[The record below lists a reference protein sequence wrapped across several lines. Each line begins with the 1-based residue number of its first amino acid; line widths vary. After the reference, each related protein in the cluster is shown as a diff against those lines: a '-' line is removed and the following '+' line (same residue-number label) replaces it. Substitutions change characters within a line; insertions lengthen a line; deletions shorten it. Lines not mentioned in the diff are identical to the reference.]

1 MNNEINTTI
10 PNYSSVDTMK
20 KQPDL
25 KKVLYV
31 LLCVLVLL
39 VILIAIFLVNRKNIS
54 TRTFMIYMVG
64 ADLESNGS
72 MGTYELN
79 GIDPKLVDLE
89 NVNVVMI
96 AGGAKRWNNDYI
108 DVDETS
114 IYQLTKEGFIK
125 VKQQPIKNMGDTS
138 TLSDFINFV
147 TDHYVTDKYEL
158 LFWNHGG
165 AILGSEF
172 DELNG
177 NDNLTLEEISKA
189 LGKTSF
195 NEKNKME
202 TIIFSTCL
210 NGTIENANIF
220 KSYAD
225 YYVASEEVSMSVKD
239 MSDFNFIN
247 NVKLE
252 TDSLD
257 IGRMF
262 IEKYKDKLKY
272 LKKLYE
278 IKNTNYDIY
287 STYSIVDLNNLDNL
301 NKAVNNFF
309 GKIDVTKNYNEI
321 AKSRSNL
328 YQYGYN
334 MSGEPSYDMVDL
346 YNLIL
351 ELKELAPKEAEQ
363 VLNEMEKTVIYNY
376 ATDPSSRGMSIYFPY
391 NGQVSVK
398 NGLLSEYGNI
408 SKINNYNGFISK
420 FNSLMTTKASNK
432 LIFKNNVAKVTSE
445 DTESDF
451 ELELTDE
458 QVANYA
464 RAQYLVYRDNR
475 DGTYLPVYKGNE
487 VKLDENTLKA
497 KIKDRQLKLKSNEIN
512 DNIILFEDE
521 IGDDYIK
528 YSSYVVLENI
538 NEMKFDK
545 ATMFLLLD
553 KKTNKVSISGIVLS
567 SDGIIPGRAMVN
579 INDYTHVVFASSSYN
594 ISNED
599 GTFNENAE
607 SNGVIQGIEADVN
620 ELEFELQDYNDG
632 YDYYCV
638 FKIFDVNN
646 NVYYSKLVKLK

>member
-1 MNNEINTTI
+1 
-10 PNYSSVDTMK
+10 
-20 KQPDL
+20 
-25 KKVLYV
+25 
-31 LLCVLVLL
+31 
-39 VILIAIFLVNRKNIS
+39 
-54 TRTFMIYMVG
+54 MVG

-189 LGKTSF
+189 LAKTSF

-225 YYVASEEVSMSVKD
+225 YYVASEEVSVSVKD

-346 YNLIL
+346 YNLTL

-538 NEMKFDK
+538 NEMKFDN

>member
-39 VILIAIFLVNRKNIS
+39 LILIAIFLVNRKNIS

-125 VKQQPIKNMGDTS
+125 VKQQPIKNMGDAS
-138 TLSDFINFV
+138 TLSDFLNFV
-147 TDHYVTDKYEL
+147 TEHYITDKYEL

-165 AILGSEF
+165 AIMGSEF

-220 KSYAD
+220 KNYAD
-225 YYVASEEVSMSVKD
+225 YYVASEEVSVSVKD

-287 STYSIVDLNNLDNL
+287 YTYSIVDLNNLDNL

-346 YNLIL
+346 YNLTL
-351 ELKELAPKEAEQ
+351 ELKELAPSEAEQ
-363 VLNEMEKTVIYNY
+363 VLNELEKTVVYNY
-376 ATDPSSRGMSIYFPY
+376 ATNPSSRGMSIYFPY
-391 NGQVSVK
+391 NGQSIAQTK
-398 NGLLSEYGNI
+398 FLSIYGDI
-408 SKINNYNGFISK
+408 SKINNYNNFISK
-420 FNSLMTTKASNK
+420 FNSLKTTNASNK
-432 LIFKNNVAKVTSE
+432 LVFKNNVAKVTSE

-620 ELEFELQDYNDG
+620 ELKFELQDYNDG

>member
-39 VILIAIFLVNRKNIS
+39 LILIVIFLVNRKNIS

-189 LGKTSF
+189 LAKTSF

-225 YYVASEEVSMSVKD
+225 YYVASEEVSVSVKD

-346 YNLIL
+346 YNLTL

-538 NEMKFDK
+538 NEMKFDN

>member
-346 YNLIL
+346 YNLTL

-567 SDGIIPGRAMVN
+567 SDGIIPGRAMLN

>member
-346 YNLIL
+346 YNLTL